1 VLELRSTLAPFF
13 EYSSKNT
20 TLPGVPAQKTEE
32 RGRSVG
38 GNPMQINRL
47 RRILKSGGIALGTLM
62 WETQGR
68 GVIHTLAQAGMDFV
82 MICTEHS
89 AYNLETVVN
98 LVAHAH
104 AAGITPI
111 VRIPDLQYQ
120 YVTRMLDT
128 GCQSLIVPHIRTG
141 IEVRHFI
148 EYAKYHPEGR
158 RGMAIYQGAST
169 GYEDVEP
176 AAAVAHANA
185 NTLLAVLIETREAVE
200 NLDDILISGVDL
212 ALVGHQDLAQS
223 LGVPG
228 QYNHPSVRDADARIR
243 ALCKARGIATAGAI
257 NRPENAKSVIEGG
270 AQFLLYGTD
279 LVMIRREAERA
290 VQAITPFRKATT

>member
-1 VLELRSTLAPFF
+1 MHVNKLRAT
-13 EYSSKNT
+13 
-20 TLPGVPAQKTEE
+20 
-32 RGRSVG
+32 
-38 GNPMQINRL
+38 
-47 RRILKSGGIALGTLM
+47 LKSGGIALGTLI

-68 GVIHTLAQAGMDFV
+68 GVVHTLAQAGMDFV

-104 AAGITPI
+104 AAAITPI

-128 GCQSLIVPHIRTG
+128 GCQSLIVPHIRAG
-141 IEVRHFI
+141 EEARRFV

-169 GYEDVEP
+169 AYEDVDP

-200 NLDDILISGVDL
+200 NIEDILIPGIDL

-228 QYNHPSVRDADARIR
+228 QYTHPSVRQADAKVRE
-243 ALCKARGIATAGAI
+243 LCKARGIATAGAI
-257 NRPENAKSVIEGG
+257 NRPENAQSVIESG

-279 LVMIRREAERA
+279 LVLIRREAERA
-290 VQAITPFRKATT
+290 AKAVAPFRKTAK

>member
-1 VLELRSTLAPFF
+1 MQVNKLRAT
-13 EYSSKNT
+13 
-20 TLPGVPAQKTEE
+20 
-32 RGRSVG
+32 
-38 GNPMQINRL
+38 
-47 RRILKSGGIALGTLM
+47 LKSGGIALGTLM

-68 GVIHTLAQAGMDFV
+68 GVLHTLAQAGMDFV

-128 GCQSLIVPHIRTG
+128 GCQSLIVPHVRTG
-141 IEVRHFI
+141 EEVRRFI
-148 EYAKYHPEGR
+148 QYAKYHPEGR
-158 RGMAIYQGAST
+158 
-169 GYEDVEP
+169 
-176 AAAVAHANA
+176 
-185 NTLLAVLIETREAVE
+185 
-200 NLDDILISGVDL
+200 
-212 ALVGHQDLAQS
+212 
-223 LGVPG
+223 
-228 QYNHPSVRDADARIR
+228 
-243 ALCKARGIATAGAI
+243 RGIATAGAI
-257 NRPENAKSVIEGG
+257 NRPENAKAVIDTG

-290 VQAITPFRKATT
+290 AQAIAPFRRTTK

>member
-1 VLELRSTLAPFF
+1 MQTNKLRAT
-13 EYSSKNT
+13 
-20 TLPGVPAQKTEE
+20 
-32 RGRSVG
+32 
-38 GNPMQINRL
+38 
-47 RRILKSGGIALGTLM
+47 LKSGGIALGTLM

-68 GVIHTLAQAGMDFV
+68 GVVHTLAAAGMDFV

-89 AYNLETVVN
+89 AYDLETVVN

-111 VRIPDLQYQ
+111 VRIPDLQYP
-120 YVTRMLDT
+120 YVTRLLDT
-128 GCQSLIVPHIRTG
+128 GCQSLIVPHVRG
-141 IEVRHFI
+141 GDEVRRFV
-148 EYAKYHPEGR
+148 EYAKYYPEGR

-169 GYEDVEP
+169 AYEDVDPQE
-176 AAAVAHANA
+176 AVAHANA

-200 NLDDILISGVDL
+200 NIEDILIPGIDL
-212 ALVGHQDLAQS
+212 VLVGNQDLAQS

-228 QYNHPSVRDADARIR
+228 QYGHTSVREADAKVR

-257 NRPENAKSVIEGG
+257 NRPDNAKAVIESG

-290 VQAITPFRKATT
+290 ATAVAPFRKNRA

>member
-1 VLELRSTLAPFF
+1 
-13 EYSSKNT
+13 
-20 TLPGVPAQKTEE
+20 
-32 RGRSVG
+32 
-38 GNPMQINRL
+38 MQVNRL
-47 RRILKSGGIALGTLM
+47 RNILKSGGIAVGTLM

-68 GVIHTLAQAGMDFV
+68 GVVHALAQAGMDFV

-128 GCQSLIVPHIRTG
+128 GCQSLIVPHVRTG
-141 IEVRHFI
+141 DEVRRFV
-148 EYAKYHPEGR
+148 EYAKYYPEGR

-169 GYEDVEP
+169 AYEDVDP
-176 AAAVAHANA
+176 AEAVAHANA

-200 NLDDILISGVDL
+200 NVEDILIPGIDL

-228 QYNHPSVRDADARIR
+228 QYSHPKVRESDGKVR
-243 ALCKARGIATAGAI
+243 ALCKSRGIATAGAI
-257 NRPENAKSVIEGG
+257 NRPENAKSVIETG

-290 VQAITPFRKATT
+290 VQAVAPFRKPAK

>member
-1 VLELRSTLAPFF
+1 MQVNKLRAT
-13 EYSSKNT
+13 
-20 TLPGVPAQKTEE
+20 
-32 RGRSVG
+32 
-38 GNPMQINRL
+38 
-47 RRILKSGGIALGTLM
+47 LKSGGIALGTLI
-62 WETQGR
+62 WEIQGR
-68 GVIHTLAQAGMDFV
+68 GVVHTLAQAGMDFV

-128 GCQSLIVPHIRTG
+128 GCQSLIVPHVRTG
-141 IEVRHFI
+141 AEVRRFV

-169 GYEDVEP
+169 AYEDVDP

-200 NLDDILISGVDL
+200 NIEDILIPGIDL

-228 QYNHPSVRDADARIR
+228 EYSHPKVREADARVR

-257 NRPENAKSVIEGG
+257 NRPENAKPVIDSG

-290 VQAITPFRKATT
+290 AQAVAPFRTSAR

>member
-1 VLELRSTLAPFF
+1 
-13 EYSSKNT
+13 
-20 TLPGVPAQKTEE
+20 
-32 RGRSVG
+32 
-38 GNPMQINRL
+38 MQINKL
-47 RRILKSGGIALGTLM
+47 RATLKSGDVALGTLM
-62 WETQGR
+62 WEVQGR
-68 GVIHTLAQAGMDFV
+68 GVVHTLAQAGMDFV

-128 GCQSLIVPHIRTG
+128 GCQSLIVPHVRTG
-141 IEVRHFI
+141 EEVRRFI
-148 EYAKYHPEGR
+148 QYAKYHPEGR

-169 GYEDVEP
+169 AYEDV
-176 AAAVAHANA
+176 AAAAAIAHANA
-185 NTLLAVLIETREAVE
+185 NTLLAVLIETREAAE
-200 NLDDILISGVDL
+200 NIDDILIPGIDL

-228 QYNHPSVRDADARIR
+228 EYTHPKVREAEARVR
-243 ALCKARGIATAGAI
+243 AVSKTRGIATAGAL
-257 NRPENAKSVIEGG
+257 NRPENAKAIIDAG

-290 VQAITPFRKATT
+290 AQAIAPFRRTGN

>member
-1 VLELRSTLAPFF
+1 MQVNKLR
-13 EYSSKNT
+13 T
-20 TLPGVPAQKTEE
+20 T
-32 RGRSVG
+32 
-38 GNPMQINRL
+38 
-47 RRILKSGGIALGTLM
+47 LKSGGIALGTLM
-62 WETQGR
+62 WEVQGR
-68 GVIHTLAQAGMDFV
+68 GVVHTLAHAGMDFV

-128 GCQSLIVPHIRTG
+128 GCQSLIVPHVRTG
-141 IEVRHFI
+141 EEVRRFI
-148 EYAKYHPEGR
+148 EYAKYHPQGR

-169 GYEDVEP
+169 AYEDVD
-176 AAAVAHANA
+176 AAAGIAHANA

-200 NLDDILISGVDL
+200 NADDILLPGIDL

-223 LGVPG
+223 LGIPG
-228 QYNHPSVRDADARIR
+228 EYSHPKVREAEARVR
-243 ALCKARGIATAGAI
+243 ALCKTRGIATAGAI
-257 NRPENAKSVIEGG
+257 NRPENAKSVIDTG

-290 VQAITPFRKATT
+290 AKAVAPFRRTAK

>member
-1 VLELRSTLAPFF
+1 
-13 EYSSKNT
+13 
-20 TLPGVPAQKTEE
+20 
-32 RGRSVG
+32 
-38 GNPMQINRL
+38 MQFNRL
-47 RRILKSGGIALGTLM
+47 RATLKAGGIAIGTLM

-68 GVIHTLAQAGMDFV
+68 GVVHTLAQAGMDFV

-128 GCQSLIVPHIRTG
+128 GCQSLIVPHIKTG
-141 IEVRHFI
+141 AQVRQFI
-148 EYAKYHPEGR
+148 EYAKYYPEGH

-169 GYEDVEP
+169 AYEDVAP
-176 AAAVAHANA
+176 SAAISHANA

-200 NLDDILISGVDL
+200 NIEDILIPGIDL
-212 ALVGHQDLAQS
+212 VLVGHQDLAQS

-228 QYNHPSVRDADARIR
+228 EYNHPKVREADARVR
-243 ALCKARGIATAGAI
+243 ELCQTRKIAIAGAL
-257 NRPENAKSVIEGG
+257 NRPENAKAVIESG

-279 LVMIRREAERA
+279 LVLIRREAERA
-290 VQAITPFRKATT
+290 VQAVAPFRQIRRSQ